1 MHSLYP
7 PTIGLIAMGQSAPIE
22 HYIHLHL
29 PEGVVAASTRVPYE
43 EVSRPGMKRMIA
55 HLPDAAALLSEAH
68 PSVLIISNFIAS
80 CLMGQE
86 MINILQQTVG
96 VPVIV
101 PGQAYVSFLR
111 RHGKRRL
118 AILSS
123 FGAELNTVERIFFAR
138 NDIQVVGLEELE
150 HQTSLLPAEVSP
162 ITPDIFQ
169 DGIQR
174 LPLEQADALLVD
186 NPLFFPDAD
195 IKACL
200 PAGKPLLFMS
210 GILLDAALSVLKR
223 ERMDR
228 GF

>member
-96 VPVIV
+96 LCELPAPARETAAGHSV
-101 PGQAYVSFLR
+101 QLR
-111 RHGKRRL
+111 R
-118 AILSS
+118 
-123 FGAELNTVERIFFAR
+123 GAQHRGA
-138 NDIQVVGLEELE
+138 
-150 HQTSLLPAEVSP
+150 HLLRA
-162 ITPDIFQ
+162 
-169 DGIQR
+169 QR
-174 LPLEQADALLVD
+174 H
-186 NPLFFPDAD
+186 
-195 IKACL
+195 
-200 PAGKPLLFMS
+200 S
-210 GILLDAALSVLKR
+210 G
-223 ERMDR
+223 
-228 GF
+228 GGP